1 MKGLKLLTIYPG
13 HCLQSLSKGFSTS
26 SVSLQ
31 RHYKLL
37 IVGAGAGGCAV
48 ANKFTSKLGPEEV
61 GVIEPN
67 EVCIFHF
74 SFHLN
79 IKLNKLRKKNCF
91 AILYIKCI
99 CFFVC
104 VYICQCK
111 SLGETTANMRKNRCG
126 VINYGVSL
134 KCPISDRKRGI

>member
-1 MKGLKLLTIYPG
+1 MKGLKLLAIYPG
-13 HCLQSLSKGFSTS
+13 HCLQSLSKGFSSS

-31 RHYKLL
+31 RQYKLL

-74 SFHLN
+74 FSFHLKF
-79 IKLNKLRKKNCF
+79 KLNKLRN
-91 AILYIKCI
+91 
-99 CFFVC
+99 FFFFQ
-104 VYICQCK
+104 YWI
-111 SLGETTANMRKNRCG
+111 
-126 VINYGVSL
+126 
-134 KCPISDRKRGI
+134 

>member
-1 MKGLKLLTIYPG
+1 MKGLKLLAIYPG

-79 IKLNKLRKKNCF
+79 IKLNKLRKKKLFCN
-91 AILYIKCI
+91 IVYKMYR
-99 CFFVC
+99 FVLLC

-111 SLGETTANMRKNRCG
+111 SLGG
-126 VINYGVSL
+126 NYS
-134 KCPISDRKRGI
+134 KHAEK

>member
-1 MKGLKLLTIYPG
+1 MKGLKLLAIYPG

-79 IKLNKLRKKNCF
+79 IKLNKLRKKKLFCN
-91 AILYIKCI
+91 I
-99 CFFVC
+99 
-104 VYICQCK
+104 VYK
-111 SLGETTANMRKNRCG
+111 MYVNASPWGETTANMRKNSCG

>member
-1 MKGLKLLTIYPG
+1 MKGLKLLAIYPG

-79 IKLNKLRKKNCF
+79 IKLNKLRKKKLFCN
-91 AILYIKCI
+91 IVYKMYR
-99 CFFVC
+99 FVLLC
-104 VYICQCK
+104 VYIYMSMQVPGGK
-111 SLGETTANMRKNRCG
+111 LQQTCG
-126 VINYGVSL
+126 KIVVALLIMGY
-134 KCPISDRKRGI
+134 P

>member
-1 MKGLKLLTIYPG
+1 MKGLKLLAIYPG

-91 AILYIKCI
+91 AILYIKCMSMQ
-99 CFFVC
+99 VPGGKL
-104 VYICQCK
+104 QQ
-111 SLGETTANMRKNRCG
+111 TCG
-126 VINYGVSL
+126 KIVVALLIMGY
-134 KCPISDRKRGI
+134 P